1 MTDTEQRPS
10 GAEERPSR
18 PDASMDL
25 LNQLRET
32 ALDPSY
38 GAAVTEHGGQRRRGR
53 ILLPALLVVGL
64 LFGITL
70 GNQWRAAPVIAQ
82 ERADLIARIT
92 AAETTIDDLRARTL
106 ELTGEVRDLRLSSG
120 ALTASEQALGDTLG
134 VRVGSQRVVGPGV
147 RVTLDD
153 GADAD
158 VQGSQVVDTDLRMV
172 ANSLW
177 ASGAE
182 AIAING
188 RRLSLRTAI
197 RNAGDAITVDYRSLT
212 HPYVVEAI
220 GDPRALEEGFRR
232 SEGGRWVE
240 GLAQHYGVVWSV
252 GRVDE
257 LTLLADPGLGVER
270 ARRTR

>member
-1 MTDTEQRPS
+1 MRS
-10 GAEERPSR
+10 RRPSR
-18 PDASMDL
+18 RSATPSAS
-25 LNQLRET
+25 
-32 ALDPSY
+32 A
-38 GAAVTEHGGQRRRGR
+38 
-53 ILLPALLVVGL
+53 
-64 LFGITL
+64 
-70 GNQWRAAPVIAQ
+70 W
-82 ERADLIARIT
+82 ARK
-92 AAETTIDDLRARTL
+92 
-106 ELTGEVRDLRLSSG
+106 GW
-120 ALTASEQALGDTLG
+120 
-134 VRVGSQRVVGPGV
+134 
-147 RVTLDD
+147 
-153 GADAD
+153 
-158 VQGSQVVDTDLRMV
+158 
-172 ANSLW
+172 W